1 MNAESQWRSGN
12 YKREQNENTIT
23 DKYKFKVLK
32 NVWDGLN
39 SRQKKVEEKVGEAED
54 RSIEI
59 IQSKTTERKSY

>member
-1 MNAESQWRSGN
+1 MNAESQSRSGN

-32 NVWDGLN
+32 NVLNVWDGLN
-39 SRQKKVEEKVGEAED
+39 SRQKKAEEKVGEAED

-59 IQSKTTERKSY
+59 I

>member
-12 YKREQNENTIT
+12 YKREQNESTIT

-32 NVWDGLN
+32 NVLNVWDGCN
-39 SRQKKVEEKVGEAED
+39 SRQKAEEKVGEAED

-59 IQSKTTERKSY
+59 I